1 MVGIRAWN
9 LLQTCSCQS
18 SRVLPLLVPLPE
30 LVQADEV
37 GVEDRHV
44 APVDRDGLLGDE
56 DAVGV
61 FRKSGSVALDQI
73 LDGLSRRTF
82 DLKPGSQG
90 LLLSTNFSFY
100 VSTDMCLKAPSNV
113 AINRLKKLVEAHFF
127 DFPESRLHGTVL
139 RLQKPRF
146 IPILT

>member
-1 MVGIRAWN
+1 M
-9 LLQTCSCQS
+9 
-18 SRVLPLLVPLPE
+18 LPILVPLPE

-61 FRKSGSVALDQI
+61 VRKSGSVALDQI

-90 LLLSTNFSFY
+90 LLLLTNVKFY
-100 VSTDMCLKAPSNV
+100 VSSDICIKAPSNI

-127 DFPESRLHGTVL
+127 DFPRVSTPWDSSSTS
-139 RLQKPRF
+139 KAS
-146 IPILT
+146 IYTYPILTQPNLTS